1 MLIKERYIVTAQLDK
16 VYDPKNVE
24 KKWYRHWQEKGY
36 FQPAKKNDTDSFVIT
51 IPPPNVTGI
60 LTMGHVLNNTL
71 QDILVRHA
79 RMQGK
84 KTLWLPGTDHAGIA
98 TQNVVEKMIR
108 KEGKSRYDY
117 GREKFVEL
125 VWDWANRHKSII
137 FNQLEELG
145 SSFDRTRERFTLDD
159 GLSHAVRKVFVELY
173 QKGLIYR
180 GRRIINWCP
189 VSQTA
194 LSNEEVI
201 YKEKQGQLWYFKYP
215 VKGSSEFVIIA
226 TTRPETMLGDTAVA
240 VNPND
245 KRYQHLVGK
254 ILILPI
260 QNREI
265 PVIADDFVDPE
276 FGTGC
281 VKVTP
286 AHDPNDYG
294 MGERHN
300 LPQINIMNT
309 NATLNE
315 EAGEE
320 FVGMDRFEA
329 RKLVVKKMETLGLLE
344 KIENHVHKV
353 GFSERADVM
362 IEPYLSSQ
370 WFVKMAPLAKP
381 ALEVVEKGEIN
392 FYPERWVKTYNHW
405 LTNIQDWCIS
415 RQLWWGHRIPVFY
428 CDACGWMDATMEDIH
443 VCPTCGA
450 ETRQDTDVL
459 DTWFSSWLWPF
470 STMGWPHQ
478 TDDFKNF
485 FPTDDLVTAPDIIFF
500 WVARMI
506 MASLEFTGKVPFKN
520 VYFTGII
527 RDELGRKMSK
537 SLGNSPD
544 PLVLIDNYGA
554 DALRFGVML
563 IAPQGQ
569 DIMFAE
575 KRLEV
580 GRNFM
585 NKVWNASRF
594 ILMNVED
601 DGIFAEKL
609 DPRSANLT
617 LADKWII
624 GKLSQTIVRIEKHF
638 AGYRFDEIAR
648 DIYDFVWSDFCD
660 WYIEMMKDRLYKN
673 TPEGKVETLKIA
685 VFMLKNILKL
695 LHPYAPFISEEIYQ
709 KIKDSTEPDLIV
721 SSWPEIDPSLTN
733 DEIVNEFITL
743 QEIITSIRTVRA
755 ELNVAPSKKL
765 KLLVKGDDSKRVV
778 KILNIPELALNIKS
792 LAGVEDIAID
802 ADLAKP
808 KASSALVIDNTE
820 LFVPLEGLI
829 DLDAEKARLEKEI
842 NGLKGRLQAVQ
853 GKLKNHNFVKRA
865 PKEVVEN
872 ERYKET
878 KYKAELKKLED
889 NFKAMFE

>member
-1 MLIKERYIVTAQLDK
+1 MTAQLDK

-24 KKWYRHWQEKGY
+24 KKWYKHWQEKGY
-36 FQPAKKNDTDSFVIT
+36 FQPTEKIENDSFVIT

-71 QDILVRHA
+71 QDILIRHA

-84 KTLWLPGTDHAGIA
+84 NTLWLPGTDHAGIA

-108 KEGKSRYDY
+108 KDGKSRYDY
-117 GREKFVEL
+117 GRKKFVEL
-125 VWDWANRHKSII
+125 AWDWANKHKSII

-145 SSFDRTRERFTLDD
+145 SSFDRNRERFTLDD
-159 GLSHAVRKVFVELY
+159 GLSDAVRKVFVSLY
-173 QKGLIYR
+173 KKGMIYR

-201 YKEKQGQLWYFKYP
+201 YKEKQGHLWHFKYP
-215 VKGSSEFVIIA
+215 VKDSHEFVKIA

-240 VNPND
+240 VNPKD
-245 KRYQHLVGK
+245 KRYSHLVGK
-254 ILILPI
+254 MLILPI

-265 PVIADDFVDPE
+265 PVIVDEFVDPE

-286 AHDPNDYG
+286 AHDPNDFG
-294 MGERHN
+294 MGQRHN
-300 LPQINIMNT
+300 LPQINVLNTDATMNE
-309 NATLNE
+309 N
-315 EAGEE
+315 AGEE
-320 FVGMDRFEA
+320 FNGIDRFAA
-329 RKLVVKKMETLGLLE
+329 RKLVVKKMEDLGFLDKVE
-344 KIENHVHKV
+344 DYTNKV

-370 WFVKMAPLAKP
+370 WFVKMEDLAKP
-381 ALEVVEKGEIN
+381 ALEVVKQGKIN
-392 FYPERWVKTYNHW
+392 FYPERWRKTYNHW

-428 CDACGWMDATMEDIH
+428 CDHCGWMDATMEYPAE
-443 VCPTCGA
+443 CPTCGK
-450 ETRQDTDVL
+450 EVRQDADVL
-459 DTWFSSWLWPF
+459 DTCFSSRLWPF
-470 STMGWPHQ
+470 STMGWPHE
-478 TDDFKNF
+478 TEDLKKF
-485 FPTDDLVTAPDIIFF
+485 FPTDDLVTGPDIIFF

-506 MASLEFTGKVPFKN
+506 MASLEFTGEIPFKN

-527 RDELGRKMSK
+527 RDEKGRKMSK

-544 PLVLIDNYGA
+544 PIVLIDKYGA

-569 DIMFAE
+569 DILFAE

-601 DGIFAEKL
+601 DLIFTKEFIPAK
-609 DPRSANLT
+609 ANLT
-617 LADKWII
+617 LADRWII
-624 GKLSQTIVRIEKHF
+624 GKLNQTIANVERHF
-638 AGYRFDEIAR
+638 QNYRFDEIAR
-648 DIYDFVWSDFCD
+648 DIYEFVWSDFCD
-660 WYIEMMKDRLYKN
+660 WYIELMKGRLYKN
-673 TPEGKVETLKIA
+673 LAKVKSETLQIA
-685 VFMLKNILKL
+685 LFMLKNIVKL
-695 LHPYAPFISEEIYQ
+695 LHPYAPFITEEIYQ
-709 KIKDSTEPDLIV
+709 IIKTPEEADLIV
-721 SSWPEIDPSLTN
+721 AQWPTIDDTLSNTEI
-733 DEIVNEFITL
+733 INEFVTL
-743 QEIITSIRTVRA
+743 QEIITSVRTIRS
-755 ELNVAPSKKL
+755 ELDVAPSKKL
-765 KLLVKGDDSKRVV
+765 KLFVKGDENQTVV
-778 KILNIPELALNIKS
+778 KILNKEELAQNIKS
-792 LAGVEDIAID
+792 LAGIEKIAID
-802 ADLAKP
+802 ANLTKP
-808 KASSALVIDNTE
+808 KPSSLFVIDNTE

-829 DLDAEKARLEKEI
+829 DLDAEKTRLEKDV
-842 NGLKGRLQAVQ
+842 NNLKSRLQTCQ
-853 GKLKNHNFVKRA
+853 SKLNNHNFVKRA

-872 ERYKET
+872 ERSKET
-878 KYKAELKKLED
+878 RYKAELKKLEE
-889 NFKAMFE
+889 NFRALFEKT